1 MEAEL
6 SLYKEQISGLIES
19 QRRPRAAQLLF
30 NASKLA
36 ARLGQS
42 QEARTLM
49 EQSVREFE
57 TFGRYREGMAVWDT
71 LCGFFDET
79 TEPELFDAALH
90 ACLELLGRTERA
102 AMGMGGMS
110 VVSFLAQFEQSYPR
124 LYQLLKARQT
134 QELPGLD
141 ASVSSP
147 DDRLSVGIPAL
158 LQADRMNLRG
168 VRKDLLLRRELHAAP
183 ATHPYLIARLVKQ
196 RARVADHETDLDRAV
211 ADGRDPSD
219 YTEVRGVGGT
229 GPFAQFESA
238 KLELA
243 ETLEDIKRVSLDD
256 KLRFRFIPL
265 SWTELLG
272 DMTASRAVI
281 LFVEEPGAARL
292 FAAVLTM
299 DAARPKE
306 GRPKIQFRELP
317 TASYERLPAL
327 KEQLR
332 NGLAAVIDVSGT
344 LREISD
350 LLWVPLGDLP
360 TDLTILLTP
369 RLIGIPF
376 ESLFTAD
383 GKPVILRHTVRYAF
397 GPQPGL
403 ARYPKL
409 SSIRRAAVG
418 VEDFSS
424 VNRPLLPSSR
434 LEVEQLRELLRARG
448 TAVLPKAAMP
458 RSGKDL
464 FTETKPLDV
473 IHISTHSRLD
483 RTSLSWITYS
493 FRRTRSS
500 PTTLPFPICVQDS
513 LC

>member
-1 MEAEL
+1 LNL
-6 SLYKEQISGLIES
+6 SSHAKVHSTRIRNAGQQDHVRLIDGCHGQGS
-19 QRRPRAAQLLF
+19 Q
-30 NASKLA
+30 
-36 ARLGQS
+36 
-42 QEARTLM
+42 
-49 EQSVREFE
+49 
-57 TFGRYREGMAVWDT
+57 
-71 LCGFFDET
+71 
-79 TEPELFDAALH
+79 H
-90 ACLELLGRTERA
+90 
-102 AMGMGGMS
+102 
-110 VVSFLAQFEQSYPR
+110 
-124 LYQLLKARQT
+124 
-134 QELPGLD
+134 
-141 ASVSSP
+141 
-147 DDRLSVGIPAL
+147 I
-158 LQADRMNLRG
+158 
-168 VRKDLLLRRELHAAP
+168 
-183 ATHPYLIARLVKQ
+183 
-196 RARVADHETDLDRAV
+196 AV

-219 YTEVRGVGGT
+219 YTEVRGVCGT

-344 LREISD
+344 LRDISD

-397 GPQPGL
+397 GLQPGL

-409 SSIRRAAVG
+409 SSIRRAAVVG

-448 TAVLPKAAMP
+448 TAVLPKDAMP

-483 RTSLSWITYS
+483 RTIPLLDYLLFPQDKIFAHDLAVSDLRARLVVLSACELFTYRQSGLYPVSGIATITMGWIAPQVMS
-493 FRRTRSS
+493 
-500 PTTLPFPICVQDS
+500 TLWSVNAEATQLFMQRFYAHLFETAEPAQALAAVKRDFINALPAGTDAERVSEYLHIAYWAPFVLTLGPMSAEDEK
-513 LC
+513 